1 MDLHRGQSRPGT
13 LYVVC
18 VPIGHPDDI
27 TLRGLRVLRE
37 VGLIASEDPA
47 STQRLLAQHSIQG
60 TVTSYGPRN
69 IQEKA
74 AVLID
79 RLLNGTCVALIADSG
94 APVIA
99 DPGHRLIS
107 AAHAH
112 GIRVL
117 SIPGASAL
125 TAALSV
131 SGFSGDSFFFL
142 GVLPETQSAL
152 KHRLRHLLMRREQT
166 VAFCPARSLPT
177 ILDMMKRLAP
187 RRTIALACDLTTPDE
202 IVMRGTAHQVQ
213 RRLADRSAAQ
223 NVTLM
228 FSGRT
233 ERAGKRKAAGTG

>member
-1 MDLHRGQSRPGT
+1 MRLHRARSRRGT

-37 VGLIASEDPA
+37 VGLIASEDPV
-47 STQRLLAQHSIQG
+47 STQRLLAQHHIHG

-69 IQEKA
+69 IQEKV

-107 AAHAH
+107 AAHAR

-142 GVLPETQSAL
+142 GLLPETQSAL
-152 KHRLRHLLMRREQT
+152 KHRLPHILTRREQT
-166 VAFCPARSLPT
+166 VAFCAVRFLPT
-177 ILDMMKRLAP
+177 ILDMVKRLAP

-202 IVMRGTAHQVQ
+202 IIMRGTAHQVQ
-213 RRLADRSAAQ
+213 RMLAERPATQ

-228 FSGRT
+228 FSGKT